1 MSILFLI
8 FFRKI
13 WASWPFAFGDE
24 VPLKVQCTGVGQGFL
39 KDFLDFFT
47 KTPENHRLPTF
58 ARGYGRRGRVGAV
71 AESNALPGLGMFY
84 ILANRWLCA
93 TG

>member
-1 MSILFLI
+1 MSTLFLI

-47 KTPENHRLPTF
+47 KTPEREPQITYLRARLRQ
-58 ARGYGRRGRVGAV
+58 AGKSWSG
-71 AESNALPGLGMFY
+71 
-84 ILANRWLCA
+84 C
-93 TG
+93 